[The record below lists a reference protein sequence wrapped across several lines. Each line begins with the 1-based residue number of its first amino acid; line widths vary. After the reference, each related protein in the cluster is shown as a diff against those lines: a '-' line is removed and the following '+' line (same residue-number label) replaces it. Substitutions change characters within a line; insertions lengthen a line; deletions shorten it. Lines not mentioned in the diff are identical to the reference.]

1 MILALSYFLTM
12 LFTQL
17 GLVSFE
23 IGSIHQIHSAKQT
36 QVLRTMSE
44 TNYILSDYGVR
55 IEPRKLG
62 RKERFALALTNLAD
76 SGQ

>member
-12 LFTQL
+12 IFTQL

-36 QVLRTMSE
+36 EVLRTMSE
-44 TNYILSDYGVR
+44 TNYILSDYGVW

>member
-17 GLVSFE
+17 SLVSFE
-23 IGSIHQIHSAKQT
+23 IGSIHQFHNVKQT
-36 QVLRTMSE
+36 EVLRTVSE

-62 RKERFALALTNLAD
+62 RKERFALALTNLAET
-76 SGQ
+76 GQ

>member
-17 GLVSFE
+17 SLVSFE
-23 IGSIHQIHSAKQT
+23 IGSIHQFHSAKQT
-36 QVLRTMSE
+36 EVLRTVSE

-62 RKERFALALTNLAD
+62 PKERFALVLTNLAE

>member
-1 MILALSYFLTM
+1 MILALSYFLTI

-17 GLVSFE
+17 SLVSFE
-23 IGSIHQIHSAKQT
+23 IGSIHQLHSVKQT
-36 QVLRTMSE
+36 EVLRTVSE
-44 TNYILSDYGVR
+44 TNYILSDHGVR

-62 RKERFALALTNLAD
+62 RKERFALALTNLAE